1 MQIDLDPS
9 DRVAGVLPV
18 IQTPFR
24 EDETIDFATL
34 EREIDFLFREGVD
47 GITIAMVSEVLRL
60 TDQEKDELAAQ
71 VVEMVDGRGPV
82 IMSVGAE
89 SRAQALRNARAA
101 ERVGVDGLMA
111 IPPSLT
117 RCSSS
122 EIETYYRAILD
133 AVSIPLIV
141 QDASNYVGNS
151 VSTETLKR
159 LFDLDPQRVMF
170 KPEAQPLA
178 QNLSRL
184 RDATGGQARIFEG
197 SGGLAL
203 VDAFHR
209 GVVGTMPGADVPWAI
224 VEIWRALERG
234 EHERAGL
241 IHARLVALV
250 SLMHSLDAYIAIEK
264 FLLVEQ
270 GIFINEIVRGPV
282 WYALDPETQ
291 RDVRRLYGA
300 LREACNRSGF
310 GSGGMPEPEIT
321 YVLSTAR

>member
-9 DRVAGVLPV
+9 DRIAGVLPV

-24 EDETIDFATL
+24 EDETIDFLTL

-60 TDQEKDELAAQ
+60 TDAEKDELAAE
-71 VVEMVDGRGPV
+71 VVKLVDGRGPV

-117 RCSSS
+117 RCSPS
-122 EIETYYRAILD
+122 EIEAYYRSILD

-159 LFDLDPQRVMF
+159 LFDLDPRRVMF

-184 RDATGGQARIFEG
+184 REATGGGARIFEG

-224 VEIWRALERG
+224 VAIWRALQSG
-234 EHERAGL
+234 EHERAGW

-282 WYALDPETQ
+282 GYALDMETQ

-300 LREACNRSGF
+300 LREACEQPESGV
-310 GSGGMPEPEIT
+310 GD
-321 YVLSTAR
+321 VLESENSHAFLAAR